1 MRTPLRLLVS
11 GMQFDFREGFSTIDA
26 VTGHIREK
34 ISKGK
39 VVLAVS
45 IDIKSAFN
53 SLSWGAIRWALERK
67 KFPDY
72 LRKVL
77 DFYLSD
83 RWMEYPICTG
93 ERRSREVVRDVP
105 QESVLGPL
113 LWNITYDYVLR
124 IEYQRKSECSVIGY
138 AGDIL
143 VLCFANSVEIAQSN
157 INFILDYV
165 LRRIEFLS
173 LEVTA
178 EKTEAVLFRSN
189 RRLNYM
195 DPLILVKG
203 SFVRISPQMKYLGV
217 ILDSK
222 LNYKAHF

>member
-11 GMQFDFREGFSTIDA
+11 GMQFLFREGFSTIDA

-45 IDIKSAFN
+45 LDIKNAFN

-83 RWMEYPICTG
+83 RWMEPHLHGRAPVEGGSARCSAG
-93 ERRSREVVRDVP
+93 VS
-105 QESVLGPL
+105 
-113 LWNITYDYVLR
+113 LR
-124 IEYQRKSECSVIGY
+124 
-138 AGDIL
+138 AT
-143 VLCFANSVEIAQSN
+143 SVEHHVQLRTAYRVPEEIGM
-157 INFILDYV
+157 LGDW
-165 LRRIEFLS
+165 LRRRPWFYVS
-173 LEVTA
+173 QT
-178 EKTEAVLFRSN
+178 
-189 RRLNYM
+189 RLKLLN
-195 DPLILVKG
+195 
-203 SFVRISPQMKYLGV
+203 RISISFSIIY
-217 ILDSK
+217 
-222 LNYKAHF
+222 